1 MTVNAHDNLWS
12 GPENDAQLRDVIT
25 TKVSNEDSIIIS
37 KLQTDSMET
46 NFIDINNKGAN
57 EIITVHVLLNNL
69 DFYTFQQDMITK
81 EIVKHKDYLLQYTKE
96 NPDTIITTAL
106 MLYKNLINKQSVEKE
121 EDF

>member
-25 TKVSNEDSIIIS
+25 TKVSNEGSIIIS

>member
-1 MTVNAHDNLWS
+1 
-12 GPENDAQLRDVIT
+12 
-25 TKVSNEDSIIIS
+25 
-37 KLQTDSMET
+37 MET
-46 NFIDINNKGAN
+46 NFIDIDNKGAN